1 MQGFAPFLVWPNL
14 NTRVKRLGVPH
25 KKPTLGNV
33 CVSIQD
39 EVDQSTAV
47 DNPGLSKFLVCSS
60 VIIFGVGQSLLFVIL
75 GPVALEIGLTP
86 VQFGAVF
93 SASNIFLLA
102 AGPFWGKRSDVI
114 GRKPVLLVG
123 LAGTFIG
130 TLLLAAVLQIGLWQ
144 MVTVPIL
151 MALLFFARSVY
162 SILATSIYPASGAYM
177 ADITTRQDR
186 AKGMALI
193 GASNSMGSMLG
204 PLLGAVLV
212 TFSVLLP
219 LYVAA
224 GAALIGGIVLYVKLQ
239 EPRRKKNG
247 NQVNTLKP
255 NDKRIYPF
263 MIVWAVFFLVFTTL
277 QLSTPFYIGE
287 RFGIEDPKELSR
299 WTGFALLTL
308 AAVNIVVQIG
318 VLQLVRFHP
327 RNMLRICLPM
337 FAISLLVIGFAQTY
351 WVLLLGYGILG
362 LGFSFANPGINGS
375 ASLSV
380 NPEEQG
386 VASGLIAASTTAGV
400 VLGPILGTTLYE
412 IQLNLPM
419 IIGSIV
425 AAITAIYAFTIK
437 VPDPKPY
444 IPAASGDAE
453 PEKA

>member
-1 MQGFAPFLVWPNL
+1 
-14 NTRVKRLGVPH
+14 
-25 KKPTLGNV
+25 
-33 CVSIQD
+33 VSIQQ
-39 EVDQSTAV
+39 EIDQSNAV
-47 DNPGLSKFLVCSS
+47 DNPGLSKVLVCAS
-60 VIIFGVGQSLLFVIL
+60 VIIFGIGQSLLFVIL

-93 SASNIFLLA
+93 SASNIFLLF
-102 AGPFWGKRSDVI
+102 AGPYWGKRSDVI

-123 LAGTFIG
+123 LAGTTIG

-144 MVTVPIL
+144 IVTIPIL
-151 MALLFFARSVY
+151 MTLLFFARSVY
-162 SILATSIYPASGAYM
+162 SVLATSIYPASGAYM

-193 GASNSMGSMLG
+193 GASNSMGSILG
-204 PLLGAVLV
+204 PFLGALLV
-212 TFSVLLP
+212 MFSVLLP

-224 GAALIGGIVLYVKLQ
+224 GAALIGAIVLYFKLQ
-239 EPRRKKNG
+239 EPKRDKSAT
-247 NQVNTLKP
+247 QVNTLKP

-263 MIVWAVFFLVFTTL
+263 MIVWAVFFLAFTTL

-287 RFGIEDPKELSR
+287 RFGIDDPKELTR
-299 WTGFALLTL
+299 WTGFSLGTL
-308 AAVNIVVQIG
+308 AAVNIIVQIG
-318 VLQLVRFHP
+318 VLQVVKIHP

-337 FAISLLVIGFAQTY
+337 FAISLLVIGFAQSF
-351 WVLLLGYGILG
+351 WMLLLGYGILG

-380 NPEEQG
+380 KPEEQG

-419 IIGSIV
+419 IAGSIV

-437 VPDPKPY
+437 VPDPQPY
-444 IPAASGDAE
+444 VPSTPSDPE